1 MLHFTIQ
8 GQLFIRK
15 GHLSKFQWQI
25 QIQTDS
31 GAFVQLDCWVPS
43 FTYFLLLFL
52 IFKWLR
58 FQITYFY
65 NVCTILLQCVGTDR
79 NIPDVVLDTR
89 ITTLFRLLRFYH
101 LDFETLSIKA
111 KDTFSEKLHQVFE
124 TYLPILQY
132 SSNIFGSIPT
142 FNLPKVIILL

>member
-1 MLHFTIQ
+1 MLHYYYYPRSSILQ
-8 GQLFIRK
+8 K
-15 GHLSKFQWQI
+15 GSFI
-25 QIQTDS
+25 QISMTD
-31 GAFVQLDCWVPS
+31 GDGFRCLCPVRLLGTQL
-43 FTYFLLLFL
+43 YLFL
-52 IFKWLR
+52 VVVSNCYMIKISNNLDD
-58 FQITYFY
+58 
-65 NVCTILLQCVGTDR
+65 VLTILLQCVGTDR

>member
-1 MLHFTIQ
+1 MIKISNNLV
-8 GQLFIRK
+8 
-15 GHLSKFQWQI
+15 
-25 QIQTDS
+25 D
-31 GAFVQLDCWVPS
+31 
-43 FTYFLLLFL
+43 
-52 IFKWLR
+52 
-58 FQITYFY
+58 
-65 NVCTILLQCVGTDR
+65 VCTILLQCVGTDR

>member
-1 MLHFTIQ
+1 MLHYYYPRSTILQ
-8 GQLFIRK
+8 K
-15 GHLSKFQWQI
+15 GSFI
-25 QIQTDS
+25 QIPITNGDWFRCS
-31 GAFVQLDCWVPS
+31 CPVRLLGTQL
-43 FTYFLLLFL
+43 YLFL
-52 IFKWLR
+52 VVVSNCYMIKISNNLDD
-58 FQITYFY
+58 
-65 NVCTILLQCVGTDR
+65 VCTVLLQCVGTDR

>member
-1 MLHFTIQ
+1 MTVMV
-8 GQLFIRK
+8 
-15 GHLSKFQWQI
+15 
-25 QIQTDS
+25 TDS
-31 GAFVQLDCWVPS
+31 GACVQLDCWVPS

-52 IFKWLR
+52 IVYDNLDD
-58 FQITYFY
+58 
-65 NVCTILLQCVGTDR
+65 VCTILLQCVGTDR